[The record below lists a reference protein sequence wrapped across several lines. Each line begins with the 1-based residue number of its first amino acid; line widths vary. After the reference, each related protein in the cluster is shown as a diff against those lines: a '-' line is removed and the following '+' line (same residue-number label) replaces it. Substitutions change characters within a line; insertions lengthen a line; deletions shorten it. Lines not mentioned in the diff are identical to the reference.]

1 MAKQKRLLQP
11 ATIRSRR
18 RVLQRRQ
25 GALIAEYARQV
36 AAMIDERVKVR
47 VATLRV
53 VPCGCLHKVVGSRLE
68 RRGPSSIA
76 GCTDCGGSGY
86 VLRAKGK

>member
-1 MAKQKRLLQP
+1 MGKYEDLMFDLDMGNAKEFCEGLK
-11 ATIRSRR
+11 
-18 RVLQRRQ
+18 
-25 GALIAEYARQV
+25 
-36 AAMIDERVKVR
+36 AMIDERVKAR

-53 VPCGCLHKVVGSRLE
+53 APCGCLHKVVGSRLE

-86 VLRAKGK
+86 VLEISKRA